1 MKRIAVLT
9 LAVLGLL
16 GIPLSGVLHSDSNA
30 VAAEFTR
37 GVDMV
42 QGVVMNAGNSHLM
55 ITPDSGD
62 MTDFAVAP
70 NAKITRDGETTQL
83 DALQARDHVIVMCTG
98 EGSDRLAV
106 DIVARSP
113 L

>member
-1 MKRIAVLT
+1 MKRITVLT

-16 GIPLSGVLHSDSNA
+16 GIPLTSVLHSDSNA
-30 VAAEFTR
+30 IAAELTR

-62 MTDFAVAP
+62 MTDFVVAP
-70 NAKITRDGETTQL
+70 NATITRDGEVTQL

-98 EGSDRLAV
+98 DASDRLAV

>member
-1 MKRIAVLT
+1 MKRITVLT

-16 GIPLSGVLHSDSNA
+16 GIPLTGVLLSESNV
-30 VAAEFTR
+30 VAAELTR

-62 MTDFAVAP
+62 MTDFVVAP
-70 NAKITRDGETTQL
+70 NAKITRDGEVTQL
-83 DALQARDHVIVMCTG
+83 EGLQTKDHVIVMCTG